1 MVNVGAYTI
10 HWSYGIGSFTD
21 IFFAKI
27 TSSLSPKNPGVWR
40 TILPRIWGWHWK
52 PQPSSRKSGCLCWR
66 GDLDVDHIPKTLFLQ
81 VMKCK
86 VYIPGA
92 SKNTRWL
99 LVLEQTNTNKQTKQN
114 KTKQNKTNKHTQKLT
129 SSNNVKKE
137 IQPSFRAN
145 YINFLNLN
153 CSVICSG
160 DSLTFHHHLGTSA
173 EFDSSW
179 RLQTALRPCDRLPS
193 HPIPA

>member
-92 SKNTRWL
+92 RWL

-114 KTKQNKTNKHTQKLT
+114 KTKQNKTKQTNTHRNSLLPTMLRRKSNQVSGQTT
-129 SSNNVKKE
+129 SIS
-137 IQPSFRAN
+137 
-145 YINFLNLN
+145 
-153 CSVICSG
+153 
-160 DSLTFHHHLGTSA
+160 
-173 EFDSSW
+173 
-179 RLQTALRPCDRLPS
+179 
-193 HPIPA
+193 